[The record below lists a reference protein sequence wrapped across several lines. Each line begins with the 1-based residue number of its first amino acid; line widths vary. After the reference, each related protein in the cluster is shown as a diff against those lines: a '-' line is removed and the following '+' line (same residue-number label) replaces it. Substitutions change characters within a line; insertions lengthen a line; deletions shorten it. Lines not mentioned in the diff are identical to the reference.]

1 MKNKLKTKKAAA
13 KRIRVSGSKRKK
25 KYIQRAC
32 TQDHFNARD
41 KGKDTTAKRLDKTIT
56 KTLNKHLKRL
66 LPYS

>member
-13 KRIRVSGSKRKK
+13 KRIKVVGSSKNKK
-25 KYIQRAC
+25 FMQRTC

-41 KGKDTTAKRLDKTIT
+41 RGKDTTAKRLDKTIT
-56 KTLNKHLKRL
+56 STLKGHVKRL